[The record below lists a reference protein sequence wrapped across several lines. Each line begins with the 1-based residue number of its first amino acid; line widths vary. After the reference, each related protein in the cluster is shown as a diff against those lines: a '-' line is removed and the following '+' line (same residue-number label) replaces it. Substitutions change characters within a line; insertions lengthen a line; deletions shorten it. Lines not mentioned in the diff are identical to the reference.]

1 MWQYTF
7 EPNIHNV
14 IKEDEDLLKFASED
28 VSENSS
34 ASDYGSWKLIVAD
47 DDEEVHAVT
56 FLALSEFK
64 FKGKHLKILSTYS
77 TSETE
82 KAILENPDTAVILL
96 DVVME
101 NHESGLQ
108 LVKFIREEAKNN
120 LVRIILRTGQPGYAP
135 ELEVITTFD
144 INDYKEKTELTASK
158 LVTTLISS
166 LRNYDDLK
174 KIEESRQSLEL
185 IASTSSIIH
194 GLESTRPFHITI
206 HEILNE
212 VINSFSNKKNMN
224 SIFNGVIS
232 GENLMIEGGT
242 GEYTHERGN
251 RDLSEMISPFIYG
264 KLKNNNLPDNI
275 FFFEN
280 TCTIFL
286 QSRRGKQRLIFVKE
300 MPKISEIKKSIHRTF
315 ALNIS
320 TVYNNI
326 ELLEEQKKTEEEI
339 RKSLEEKLVLVKEIH
354 HRVKNNLQIITSLL
368 HMQSSGIKDEKL
380 LSIIKQSEDRVQ
392 SMSLVHEK
400 LYQSDLMA
408 TIDFTEYLG
417 SLAERLISSYS
428 VYDNLTLKLDT
439 EPLMLSINT
448 AIPCGLIIN
457 EILTNSIKYAFPRKS
472 KGEIQIK
479 LRIKEGII
487 ILKISDNGIGL
498 PKDYDPKKMES
509 LGMKLILIL
518 TEQIDGVIEITSEKG
533 TSYSLTFSER
543 EEREE

>member
-1 MWQYTF
+1 
-7 EPNIHNV
+7 
-14 IKEDEDLLKFASED
+14 
-28 VSENSS
+28 
-34 ASDYGSWKLIVAD
+34 
-47 DDEEVHAVT
+47 
-56 FLALSEFK
+56 
-64 FKGKHLKILSTYS
+64 
-77 TSETE
+77 
-82 KAILENPDTAVILL
+82 
-96 DVVME
+96 
-101 NHESGLQ
+101 
-108 LVKFIREEAKNN
+108 
-120 LVRIILRTGQPGYAP
+120 
-135 ELEVITTFD
+135 
-144 INDYKEKTELTASK
+144 
-158 LVTTLISS
+158 
-166 LRNYDDLK
+166 
-174 KIEESRQSLEL
+174 
-185 IASTSSIIH
+185 
-194 GLESTRPFHITI
+194 
-206 HEILNE
+206 
-212 VINSFSNKKNMN
+212 
-224 SIFNGVIS
+224 
-232 GENLMIEGGT
+232 
-242 GEYTHERGN
+242 
-251 RDLSEMISPFIYG
+251 
-264 KLKNNNLPDNI
+264 
-275 FFFEN
+275 
-280 TCTIFL
+280 
-286 QSRRGKQRLIFVKE
+286 
-300 MPKISEIKKSIHRTF
+300 
-315 ALNIS
+315 
-320 TVYNNI
+320 
-326 ELLEEQKKTEEEI
+326 
-339 RKSLEEKLVLVKEIH
+339 
-354 HRVKNNLQIITSLL
+354 
-368 HMQSSGIKDEKL
+368 MQSSGIKDEKL